1 MELQNVGVCYRN
13 RAGLLR
19 TRLSWAVRDV
29 SFDLRSGETLGLIGS
44 NGAGKSTILRV
55 IADIIQPD
63 KGRMVKHADY
73 TAALLALQVGFVPWL
88 TGRENVFLS
97 GIVLG
102 MSKREITR
110 RFDEIVA
117 FAELEE
123 VIDNQIKT
131 YSVGMK
137 ARLGFAVSL
146 QSDPDVLLVDEAM
159 GVGDAA
165 FKEKSMNA
173 MREKIRSNKTVVLV
187 SHNENNILEFCD
199 RVVWID
205 HGQVA
210 DQGEPA
216 AILEKYRVRLMAHK
230 PGTAAGVPAQAA
242 PRAQ

>member
-1 MELQNVGVCYRN
+1 MERILELQNVGVCYRN
-13 RAGLLR
+13 RAGFLR

-29 SFDLRSGETLGLIGS
+29 SFDLMAGETLGLIGS

-55 IADIIQPD
+55 IAGIIQPD
-63 KGRMVKHADY
+63 KGRVVRHADF
-73 TAALLALQVGFVPWL
+73 TASLLALQVGFVPYL

-102 MSKREITR
+102 MPKREITR
-110 RFDEIVA
+110 RFDDIVA

-123 VIDNQIKT
+123 VIDNPIRT

-146 QSDPDVLLVDEAM
+146 QADPDVLLVDEAM

-165 FKEKSMNA
+165 FREKSTNA

-187 SHNENNILEFCD
+187 SHSDSSIRELCN

-210 DQGEPA
+210 DQGAPVRM
-216 AILEKYRVRLMAHK
+216 LDKYRERMGVRKAAS
-230 PGTAAGVPAQAA
+230 GEDATA
-242 PRAQ
+242 